1 MPVQSIRG
9 TRPPS
14 RVVPG
19 GGIPAAQVATRVVET
34 LGVPVAASGPVL
46 APVFTAGAGVP
57 IAPPIQAPTPLGRMK
72 NAELRGKIARLER
85 DNRILAEQV
94 ATLTLQLQEALK

>member
-1 MPVQSIRG
+1 M
-9 TRPPS
+9 
-14 RVVPG
+14 
-19 GGIPAAQVATRVVET
+19 VET
-34 LGVPVAASGPVL
+34 LGIPVAASGPVL
-46 APVFTAGAGVP
+46 APIFTAGAGVPLAP